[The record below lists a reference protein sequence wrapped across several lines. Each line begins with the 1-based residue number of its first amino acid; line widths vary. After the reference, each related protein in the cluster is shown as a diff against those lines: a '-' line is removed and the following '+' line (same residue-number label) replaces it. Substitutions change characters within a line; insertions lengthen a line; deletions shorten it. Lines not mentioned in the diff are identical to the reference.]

1 MNQNPLTDQQL
12 DDIEA
17 RAQAATSGPW
27 GVYESGGLIDVAAD
41 LQETGHGYQARRGIC
56 RLDEEPLDNDR
67 AHREWSAEE
76 DWAQVQA
83 DAAYIAAI
91 PPEVARALLAEV
103 RRLRAAMEEIR
114 HLHKDSPMGPCPVC
128 IDADAAAAGGDGLVP
143 YPCPTGRL
151 AGAQDCDPPH
161 VRAARYEAAGDVMA
175 ASLVRDG
182 FGDDEIAEMDRAA
195 SAVAVAGGEQ

>member
-1 MNQNPLTDQQL
+1 MNQNPPTDQQL
-12 DDIEA
+12 ADIEA

-56 RLDEEPLDNDR
+56 RLDEEPLDNDPT
-67 AHREWSAEE
+67 HREWSAEE

-103 RRLRAAMEEIR
+103 RRLRARLAELERPAVEAQRNEIR
-114 HLHKDSPMGPCPVC
+114 QSFAEL
-128 IDADAAAAGGDGLVP
+128 AAQCREDRDHEGAFEVE
-143 YPCPTGRL
+143 CRL
-151 AGAQDCDPPH
+151 
-161 VRAARYEAAGDVMA
+161 
-175 ASLVRDG
+175 RDREEQWKRE
-182 FGDDEIAEMDRAA
+182 DTATPA